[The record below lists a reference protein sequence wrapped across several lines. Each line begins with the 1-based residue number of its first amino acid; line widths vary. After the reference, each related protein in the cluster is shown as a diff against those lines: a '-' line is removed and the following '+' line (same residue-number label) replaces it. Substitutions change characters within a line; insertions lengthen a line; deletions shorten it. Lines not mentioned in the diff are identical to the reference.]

1 MSALSAS
8 LSSARV
14 ASSSV
19 SSLKKKFSLKSGRKS
34 LIAPR
39 AQAAEAKPDPG
50 SDPKG
55 LGKALPMQMDI
66 DAIMKLL
73 PHRYPFLLVD
83 RVLEIEQGSYAIGVK
98 NVTINDNFFPGHFP
112 QRPIMPGVLM
122 VEAMA
127 QVGGLIMLEGG
138 GGEGKIILHSSSFCF
153 VLLFVLSS
161 SFPVRRV
168 TFSSFGL
175 FIALA
180 SLFWILLSWI
190 FSLSLFG
197 RARCDV
203 F

>member
-19 SSLKKKFSLKSGRKS
+19 SSLKQKKTSSSSLKSSRKS

-138 GGEGKIILHSSSFCF
+138 GGEGNFFSLLSVF
-153 VLLFVLSS
+153 VLLFVL
-161 SFPVRRV
+161 FFCPRRFLRRV

-175 FIALA
+175 P
-180 SLFWILLSWI
+180 SPLLS
-190 FSLSLFG
+190 FG
-197 RARCDV
+197 YC
-203 F
+203 

>member
-19 SSLKKKFSLKSGRKS
+19 SSLKQKKTSSSSLKSSRKS

-50 SDPKG
+50 SVPKG
-55 LGKALPMQMDI
+55 LGKALPMQIDI
-66 DAIMKLL
+66 YAIMKLL

-168 TFSSFGL
+168 RLSPLLVFLSPSPLSFGY
-175 FIALA
+175 
-180 SLFWILLSWI
+180 
-190 FSLSLFG
+190 
-197 RARCDV
+197 C
-203 F
+203 